1 MIINIL
7 QHLLPPLLEIWS
19 CILVHTKIYGR
30 NMNVNILFIISIH
43 HFFPKMFKILVDISR
58 NLSNFGENVVT
69 ITRKCQVYT
78 SCTLKFTEETLIF
91 MISTRPRDT
100 TFSQKVTKIFQN
112 LQNLEIST
120 KFRNFDQI
128 WSTSTFWVGFSRC
141 KINV

>member
-1 MIINIL
+1 MIITVL
-7 QHLLPPLLEIWS
+7 QHLITSLLDIRS
-19 CILVHTKIYGR
+19 CILVYTKIYGR
-30 NMNVNILFIISIH
+30 NINVNILFVISMH
-43 HFFPKMFKILVDISR
+43 HFFPKMSKILVDISR

-69 ITRKCQVYT
+69 ITRKYQVHISY
-78 SCTLKFTEETLIF
+78 TLKFTEETLIF
-91 MISTRPRDT
+91 VISTWPRDP

-128 WSTSTFWVGFSRC
+128 WSTSTFWVEFSRC

>member
-1 MIINIL
+1 M
-7 QHLLPPLLEIWS
+7 QHLVTSLLDIKS

-43 HFFPKMFKILVDISR
+43 HFLPKMLEILVEISR
-58 NLSNFGENVVT
+58 NLSNFGENVDVA
-69 ITRKCQVYT
+69 TRKWQVHISYT
-78 SCTLKFTEETLIF
+78 PKFTEETLIF
-91 MISTRPRDT
+91 VISTRPRDP

-128 WSTSTFWVGFSRC
+128 WSTSTFWAGFSRC